1 LTSNSDAGESK
12 IEKTSEQFVDMYLNS
27 PDIRNPVL
35 QIPVLGPVIDFVIIT
50 LSRDLEKK
58 RLLRTFQIIHE
69 EIIRINENMVDF
81 SYIEGEEF
89 HDNMR
94 RLFEYSIRTRH
105 EEKIRWYCRIL
116 IGSALLENVK
126 ERGSAED
133 FLIFLSELTTTDI
146 LVGKEIY
153 ERQKNVSE
161 RYGFDISSK
170 DNTEL
175 KYVVEEGK
183 WHEIKDK
190 LGLDEVNF
198 NISLIKLSRV
208 GLIKEIV
215 GPYVGYAGWLYLITP
230 AFIRLMKLIKYANE
244 PTFNYKIR

>member
-1 LTSNSDAGESK
+1 
-12 IEKTSEQFVDMYLNS
+12 M
-27 PDIRNPVL
+27 
-35 QIPVLGPVIDFVIIT
+35 
-50 LSRDLEKK
+50 
-58 RLLRTFQIIHE
+58 
-69 EIIRINENMVDF
+69 
-81 SYIEGEEF
+81 
-89 HDNMR
+89 
-94 RLFEYSIRTRH
+94 
-105 EEKIRWYCRIL
+105 

-230 AFIRLMKLIKYANE
+230 AFIQLMKLIKNANE

>member
-27 PDIRNPVL
+27 PDIRNPIL

-94 RLFEYSIRTRH
+94 RLLNTR
-105 EEKIRWYCRIL
+105 
-116 IGSALLENVK
+116 LEQDMRK
-126 ERGSAED
+126 KSDGIA
-133 FLIFLSELTTTDI
+133 
-146 LVGKEIY
+146 
-153 ERQKNVSE
+153 
-161 RYGFDISSK
+161 GF
-170 DNTEL
+170 
-175 KYVVEEGK
+175 
-183 WHEIKDK
+183 
-190 LGLDEVNF
+190 
-198 NISLIKLSRV
+198 
-208 GLIKEIV
+208 
-215 GPYVGYAGWLYLITP
+215 
-230 AFIRLMKLIKYANE
+230 
-244 PTFNYKIR
+244 